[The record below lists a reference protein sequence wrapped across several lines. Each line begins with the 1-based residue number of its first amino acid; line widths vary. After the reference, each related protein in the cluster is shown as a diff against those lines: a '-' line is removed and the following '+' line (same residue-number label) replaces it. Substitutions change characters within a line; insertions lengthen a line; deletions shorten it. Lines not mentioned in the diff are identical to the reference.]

1 MAVKASTPGVGQA
14 KAGRPEPERRA
25 MTRIFLIV
33 VAAGLILLSVGALI
47 LGAFPPNPSPHEVQ
61 KVLPNDR
68 FQTH

>member
-1 MAVKASTPGVGQA
+1 
-14 KAGRPEPERRA
+14 

-33 VAAGLILLSVGALI
+33 VAAGILLLSVGALI
-47 LGAFPPNPSPHEVQ
+47 LGAFPPSPSPHQVQ

>member
-1 MAVKASTPGVGQA
+1 
-14 KAGRPEPERRA
+14 

-33 VAAGLILLSVGALI
+33 VVAGVLRLSVGALI
-47 LGAFPPNPSPHEVQ
+47 LGAFPPNPSPHQVE